1 MRDLSS
7 IAEGTEEPPLGESV
21 SGRDLVCGAIN
32 SGRRLER
39 GRDRPEGGWAT
50 EAAAPGP
57 SRLCP
62 VRLAS
67 LPSAQAWSLLLPG
80 ISLCNHCGPS
90 SRPQAL
96 GAQLSAM
103 LGHHHSGCWGHMWL
117 SLPSDMG

>member
-1 MRDLSS
+1 MTDLSS

-39 GRDRPEGGWAT
+39 GTDRPEGGWAT

-67 LPSAQAWSLLLPG
+67 LPSAPPWYLP
-80 ISLCNHCGPS
+80 L
-90 SRPQAL
+90 
-96 GAQLSAM
+96 
-103 LGHHHSGCWGHMWL
+103 
-117 SLPSDMG
+117 